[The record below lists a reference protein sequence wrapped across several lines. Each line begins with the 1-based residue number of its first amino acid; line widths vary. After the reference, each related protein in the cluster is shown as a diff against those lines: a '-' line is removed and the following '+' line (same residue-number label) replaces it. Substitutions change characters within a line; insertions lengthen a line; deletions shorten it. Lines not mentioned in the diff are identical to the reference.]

1 VKRAQAS
8 GCTFSIATKPQ
19 TSLNV
24 TSAGTPKDAAIF
36 KSAFTQHSTL
46 MMAWAQ
52 TIKDDKEGNL

>member
-1 VKRAQAS
+1 
-8 GCTFSIATKPQ
+8 
-19 TSLNV
+19 V